1 MMCIVT
7 AMIIVSE
14 VGTVVAVETIQVVA
28 WTAVIL
34 GTRQIM
40 LKLIPDPR
48 VSIAITAIAIII
60 LYLIAI
66 HRILLYA

>member
-7 AMIIVSE
+7 AMVIVSE
-14 VGTVVAVETIQVVA
+14 VGTVVAVETVQVVA

-34 GTRQIM
+34 GTRQIV
-40 LKLIPDPR
+40 LQLIPDPR
-48 VSIAITAIAIII
+48 VSIAIGAITII